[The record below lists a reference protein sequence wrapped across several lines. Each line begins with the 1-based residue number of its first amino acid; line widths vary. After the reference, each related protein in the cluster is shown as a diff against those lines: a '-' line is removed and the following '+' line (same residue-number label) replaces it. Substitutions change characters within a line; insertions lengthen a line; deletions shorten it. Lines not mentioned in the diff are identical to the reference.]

1 MIRRRSYWLALVPAL
16 ACAGALY
23 AQQYPVMDMV
33 ADELVQKYQGA
44 TCETLWQQK
53 QQPKSERQK
62 EMIQLL
68 RDDPQMRAAF
78 LNKVAAPIVN
88 KMFECGMVP

>member
-1 MIRRRSYWLALVPAL
+1 MIRRRSYWLAVLPVL
-16 ACAGALY
+16 TCAGALY

-33 ADELVQKYQGA
+33 SDELMQKYQSA

-53 QQPKSERQK
+53 QAPKSERQK